1 MGTMDNLAA
10 AFAGES
16 QANRKYL
23 AFAAKADKDGYPEV
37 AKLFRAAAE
46 AETVHAHA
54 HLKVMKGVQGTAE
67 NLQGAIDGEGYEFQT
82 MYPDFL
88 KVAEQEDNDAA
99 ITSFKNAM
107 AVEEIHHGL
116 YNKALDAVKK
126 GKDLPAAKLFVCP
139 ICGNTVENKIPGK
152 CPVCGADGAKFVEIK

>member
-1 MGTMDNLAA
+1 
-10 AFAGES
+10 
-16 QANRKYL
+16 
-23 AFAAKADKDGYPEV
+23 
-37 AKLFRAAAE
+37 
-46 AETVHAHA
+46 
-54 HLKVMKGVQGTAE
+54 
-67 NLQGAIDGEGYEFQT
+67 